1 MRLRYPRF
9 GVFILTCLC
18 MKIEDQMEIEKLTM
32 EDGRRAKDDH
42 ESTKLGK
49 CEKERLL
56 FHPFSLS
63 RFRDSCFA
71 LAYSFTSCSE

>member
-1 MRLRYPRF
+1 
-9 GVFILTCLC
+9 

-32 EDGRRAKDDH
+32 EDGRRSKDDH

-56 FHPFSLS
+56 FRSFSLS
-63 RFRDSCFA
+63 CFRDSLFA
-71 LAYSFTSCSE
+71 

>member
-1 MRLRYPRF
+1 
-9 GVFILTCLC
+9 

-32 EDGRRAKDDH
+32 DDGRRSKDDH

-56 FHPFSLS
+56 FRSFSLS
-63 RFRDSCFA
+63 CFRDSLFA
-71 LAYSFTSCSE
+71 